1 MFFKNRIGL
10 GTSGWAFTPEAAER
24 QKGLMGKVIDLGYR
38 MFDTA
43 EQYSDG
49 RVETL
54 LGGAIS
60 SSKIPRSEFEIVS
73 KVLPINAMN
82 RDSFRDSLKKSLD
95 RLQTDYVDSYL
106 LHFYMDGVSIE
117 QCAEWMAECQ
127 SEGTIRSVGCSNLKG
142 RAIHEWQ
149 SFEESENY
157 PKEQRLQ
164 VVQFR
169 YGPKHRYPDQFY
181 TEKGQNGYER
191 VVTWNTRFDA
201 EMTGMPHSVFGGGRA
216 SGYQRH
222 QQNPPDSYKGDFWD
236 MPELKQLA
244 PIAESIGA
252 TVPQFLIAF
261 FNLRFPWAV
270 SIPRSK
276 KIPHLKD
283 NLEAGQF
290 VPKITNS
297 IREQVDEIFPVP
309 KTAQPG
315 SYENRK

>member
-10 GTSGWAFTPEAAER
+10 GTSGWARTPEAAVR
-24 QKGLMGKVIDLGYR
+24 QEGLMDKVLDLGYR

-54 LGGAIS
+54 LGNSMTRS
-60 SSKIPRSEFEIVS
+60 SVPRSEFEIVS
-73 KVLPINAMN
+73 KVLPNNAMDRN
-82 RDSFRDSLKKSLD
+82 SFRDSLKKSLD

-106 LHFYMDGVSIE
+106 LHFFMEGVSIE
-117 QCAEWMAECQ
+117 KCAEWMAECQ

-149 SFEESENY
+149 TFEEAENY

-164 VVQFR
+164 VIQFR

-181 TEKGQNGYER
+181 TEKGANGYER
-191 VVTWNTRFDA
+191 VVSWNTKFDA
-201 EMTGMPHSVFGGGRA
+201 ELTGMPHSVFGGGRA
-216 SGYQRH
+216 SGYQRP
-222 QQNPPDSYKGDFWD
+222 QQNPAESYRGDFWD
-236 MPELKQLA
+236 MPELKQVE

-252 TVPQFLIAF
+252 TVPQFLIAY

-270 SIPRSK
+270 SIPRSH
-276 KIPHLKD
+276 KIPHLID
-283 NLEAGQF
+283 NLKAGEF

-297 IREQVDEIFPVP
+297 IKEQVDVIFPVP
-309 KTAQPG
+309 KMAQPG
-315 SYENRK
+315 SYENRR